1 MSSKLHLK
9 VIKKHFAE
17 LKDPRIDRKKL
28 HSLSDI
34 LIIAICAVICGAEE
48 WSEIELFGKAKKEWF
63 KSFLQI
69 PNGIPSHDTFSRVFS
84 RLAPEEFQKC
94 FLSWLDY
101 LKSSTSLD
109 IIAIDGKTVRNSFDK
124 ASSKAAIHMVSA
136 WSSNNGCVLGQV
148 KVDEKSN
155 EITAVPKLLE
165 ILELSD
171 CVVTMDAMGC
181 QKEHAAKIISKGGDY
196 IFALKGN
203 QGHFHEE
210 VKSFCE
216 DAINSDFDGID
227 QKTFQ
232 TTEKGHGRIDIRRY
246 HLITDLSWSKK
257 AAEWCGLKAVGI
269 VRSTRKIEGKETNET
284 RMYCTSLVDAKAFA
298 RGVRKH
304 WNVENQLHWVLD
316 VAFKEDKCRIRKDN
330 APENFS
336 ILRHIALNQLK
347 KEKSIKNGIK
357 SKRLKAGWDEQ
368 YLLQVLLA

>member
-1 MSSKLHLK
+1 LSSKTHVK
-9 VIKKHFAE
+9 AIKKHFAE

-48 WSEIELFGKAKKEWF
+48 WSEIELFGKAKKKWF
-63 KSFLQI
+63 KSFLQL
-69 PNGIPSHDTFSRVFS
+69 PNGIPSHDTFARVFS
-84 RLAPEEFQKC
+84 RLNPAEFHKC

-136 WSSNNGCVLGQV
+136 WSSNNSCVLGQV

-165 ILELSD
+165 VLELTD
-171 CVVTMDAMGC
+171 CIVTMDAMGC
-181 QKEHAAKIISKGGDY
+181 QKEHATTITSKGGDY

-227 QKTFQ
+227 QKSFQ

-257 AAEWCGLKAVGI
+257 AGEWCGLRAVGL

-284 RMYCTSLVDAKAFA
+284 RIYCTSLTDAKAFA
-298 RGVRKH
+298 RGVRRH

>member
-1 MSSKLHLK
+1 MSSKTH
-9 VIKKHFAE
+9 IKSIRKHFTS
-17 LKDPRIDRKKL
+17 LKDPRIERRKL
-28 HSLSDI
+28 HSLADI
-34 LIIAICAVICGAEE
+34 LIIAICAVVCGAEE
-48 WSEIELFGKAKKEWF
+48 WSEIELFGKSKKKWF
-63 KSFLQI
+63 KGFLSL
-69 PNGIPSHDTFSRVFS
+69 PNGIPSHDTFARVFA
-84 RLAPEEFQKC
+84 RLDPAEFQKC

-101 LKSSTSLD
+101 LQSSTSLD
-109 IIAIDGKTVRNSFDK
+109 IIAIDGKTVRNSFNK
-124 ASSKAAIHMVSA
+124 ASAKAAIHMVSA

-181 QKEHAAKIISKGGDY
+181 QKEHATKIISKGGDY
-196 IFALKGN
+196 ILALKGN

-216 DAINSDFDGID
+216 DAINSCFDGVD
-227 QKTFQ
+227 QQ
-232 TTEKGHGRIDIRRY
+232 TCSSTEKDHGRIDSRRY
-246 HLITDLSWSKK
+246 HLITDLAWSKR
-257 AAEWCGLKAVGI
+257 AEEWCGLKAIGI
-269 VRSTRKIEGKETNET
+269 VQSTRKIEEKETSET
-284 RMYCTSLVDAKAFA
+284 RIYCTSLNDVKTFA

-316 VAFKEDKCRIRKDN
+316 VAFREDKCRIRKDN
-330 APENFS
+330 APENFA